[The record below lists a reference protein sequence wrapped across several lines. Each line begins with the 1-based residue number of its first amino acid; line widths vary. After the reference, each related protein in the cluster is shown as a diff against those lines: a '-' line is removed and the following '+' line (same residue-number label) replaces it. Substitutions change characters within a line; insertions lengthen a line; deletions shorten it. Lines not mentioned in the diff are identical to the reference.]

1 LWIDIGSIHSLTVRP
16 MLQKIVVPRTNDS
29 PSRTTTTTRRSSSP
43 TMQTQKSYNAIDHK
57 KSTTKTRIIDS
68 IVPIGSAA
76 LLITSN
82 TVGAGMMTLPQLAAG
97 PGILATSGLMLGT
110 YILNLISGLLI
121 AEVSI
126 NQYES
131 SDDALKNVP
140 SSFKELTDVNF
151 ESLQVGTFVSTV
163 SM

>member
-1 LWIDIGSIHSLTVRP
+1 
-16 MLQKIVVPRTNDS
+16 
-29 PSRTTTTTRRSSSP
+29 
-43 TMQTQKSYNAIDHK
+43 MQTQKSYNAIDHK

>member
-1 LWIDIGSIHSLTVRP
+1 
-16 MLQKIVVPRTNDS
+16 
-29 PSRTTTTTRRSSSP
+29 
-43 TMQTQKSYNAIDHK
+43 
-57 KSTTKTRIIDS
+57 
-68 IVPIGSAA
+68 
-76 LLITSN
+76 
-82 TVGAGMMTLPQLAAG
+82 MMTLPQLAAG

-131 SDDALKNVP
+131 SDDSSLKNVP

-151 ESLQVGTFVSTV
+151 ESLQVGTFVSAV